1 VAFSDADL
9 IARVLLHDDEHAF
22 AELVRRYQSPVRG
35 FLLKMTNGDAHLA
48 GAGRKAWATKRD
60 SWLAA
65 SSLYGNPT
73 DLDRQKLAG
82 AFADT
87 VCALT
92 RGQYGYGHSRAYL
105 RQGNRAFME
114 AYANAF
120 SMVQAKDPIYAS
132 HFPSLTKFI
141 QQQFSTP

>member
-1 VAFSDADL
+1 MVLTCLLLVPLLAGLLCLLVRSR
-9 IARVLLHDDEHAF
+9 RVMEALNVLAF
-22 AELVRRYQSPVRG
+22 AG
-35 FLLKMTNGDAHLA
+35 
-48 GAGRKAWATKRD
+48 
-60 SWLAA
+60 
-65 SSLYGNPT
+65 
-73 DLDRQKLAG
+73 
-82 AFADT
+82 
-87 VCALT
+87 ALT

-132 HFPSLTKFI
+132 HFPNLTKFI